1 MKAMRVLV
9 GELVALSLLAV
20 SVPASSH
27 GGAQVPSIKSIS
39 SLRVEANESDSA
51 SGRARVLSLEEAV
64 KLALV
69 NNLNL
74 QSTVDVVQGSLIS
87 ENLAASRFHV
97 KVTPSYA
104 RGIGDQSLVDQRLG
118 VDVSKLLPLGTTV
131 TGGLRT
137 DWTANNLGNFNN
149 TSLSLGV
156 TQPLLRGFGP
166 RTTRYDLENARRG
179 RQSSERSLE
188 LARER
193 LAVDVVASYYNIVRQ
208 SGLVEVA
215 QKSLDRSKELLRASQ
230 ARLEVGLASK
240 LDVFRAELQISQA
253 EDSVIFRKEALDL
266 ALDAFKFNLG
276 LAPTDEVSLE
286 MVEPEYEPQ
295 AIDVDGLTSLA
306 LHNRIEVQEEHDRIH
321 DSERSLAVN
330 RQNLLPQLDLN
341 LRYEERGIGDSLY
354 SSFNFLDRVF
364 NVYLSTSYAL
374 DRSSENASFAL
385 SQIDVN
391 ARRRSLRLVEYNVA
405 NEVRAAA
412 RNVER
417 IGKSIVLQERNI
429 DFAEKQ
435 LRLANLRYQRGL
447 ASNFDII
454 DAENNLIQARSNY
467 VSLISDYHVA
477 QMDLKRVTGTLDI
490 EKEFAPGNFLPSAR
504 HHP

>member
-1 MKAMRVLV
+1 MGGFV
-9 GELVALSLLAV
+9 GRFVALALVLPAATSTAGPQVAEVTQAKADV
-20 SVPASSH
+20 SPRSPV
-27 GGAQVPSIKSIS
+27 Q
-39 SLRVEANESDSA
+39 
-51 SGRARVLSLEEAV
+51 VLSLEEAV

-74 QSTVDVVQGSLIS
+74 QSTVDVVQGAQIS
-87 ENLAASRFHV
+87 ENLAESRFNV

-104 RGIGDQSLVDQRLG
+104 RGIGEQSLVDQRLG
-118 VDVSKLLPLGTTV
+118 VEVSKLLPTGTTV
-131 TGGLRT
+131 TGALQT
-137 DWTANNLGNFNN
+137 DWTANQAGNFNN
-149 TSLSLGV
+149 TGLSVGI

-166 RTTRYDLENARRG
+166 RTTTFDLQNARRG
-179 RQSSERSLE
+179 LQSADRNLE
-188 LARER
+188 LSRER
-193 LAVDVVASYYNIVRQ
+193 LAVDVVSSYYNIVRQ

-215 QKSLDRSKELLRASQ
+215 EKSVERSKELLRASN

-240 LDVFRAELQISQA
+240 LDVFRAELQLSQA
-253 EDSVIFRKEALDL
+253 QDSVIFRKEALDL
-266 ALDAFKFNLG
+266 ALDGFKFNLG
-276 LAPTDEVSLE
+276 LPPSEEVYLE

-295 AIDVDGLTSLA
+295 VIDVDALTAVA
-306 LHNRIEVQEEHDRIH
+306 LKNRIEVQEERDRIH
-321 DSERSLAVN
+321 DAERSLAVS

-341 LRYEERGIGDSLY
+341 LRYEQRGIGDSLY
-354 SSFNFLDRVF
+354 SSFNFFDHAM

-391 ARRRSLRLVEYNVA
+391 ARQRSLRLVEYNVA

-412 RNVER
+412 RNVDR
-417 IGKSIVLQERNI
+417 IGKSLVLQERNI

-435 LRLANLRYQRGL
+435 LRLASLRYQRGL

-454 DAENNLIQARSNY
+454 DAENNVIQARSNY
-467 VSLISDYHVA
+467 VSLVSDYHVA
-477 QMDLKRVTGTLDI
+477 QMELKRVTGTLDI